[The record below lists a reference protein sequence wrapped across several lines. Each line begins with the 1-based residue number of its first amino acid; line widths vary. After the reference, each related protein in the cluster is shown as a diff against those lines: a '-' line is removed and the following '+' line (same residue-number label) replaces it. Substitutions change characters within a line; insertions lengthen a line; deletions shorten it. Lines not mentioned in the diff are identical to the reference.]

1 MYSLVTGFYQ
11 YMTQKPSYKVLI
23 VGLDGSGKT
32 SFLEQVK
39 AIEGQKSMKLEKIPP
54 TVGLNLAKVEKRRAE
69 FTFWDVG
76 GQMVLRKIWDK
87 YFSECNGLIF
97 MIDGADPARL

>member
-1 MYSLVTGFYQ
+1 
-11 YMTQKPSYKVLI
+11 
-23 VGLDGSGKT
+23 
-32 SFLEQVK
+32 
-39 AIEGQKSMKLEKIPP
+39 MKLEKIPP
-54 TVGLNLAKVEKRRAE
+54 TVGLNLAKIEKRRAE

-97 MIDGADPARL
+97 MIDGSDPDRLKEVKSTVNRLYNAEAPTDLVDLPVLFLLNKKDKAEFVGFERID